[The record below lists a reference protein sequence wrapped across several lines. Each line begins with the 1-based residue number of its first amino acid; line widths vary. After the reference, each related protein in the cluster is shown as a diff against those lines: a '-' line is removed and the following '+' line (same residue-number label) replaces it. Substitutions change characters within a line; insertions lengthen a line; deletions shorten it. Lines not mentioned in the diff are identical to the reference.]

1 MRRGQIWDQSLIA
14 GDSEGLPHPQGLP
27 LLFLFQAFPFFGTD
41 IWGTFFGGGISNG
54 LTTEVSLYLSS
65 LLSSRP
71 QVKRWDQTLASNG
84 SHSSPGLSFFIC
96 KDTGK
101 E

>member
-41 IWGTFFGGGISNG
+41 I
-54 LTTEVSLYLSS
+54 
-65 LLSSRP
+65 
-71 QVKRWDQTLASNG
+71 
-84 SHSSPGLSFFIC
+84 
-96 KDTGK
+96 
-101 E
+101 